1 MSDIEDEGFD
11 AIWVDATPEEIEA
24 TRAAA
29 RKSSAVFDALI
40 AQEKLDGTWREAV
53 PPVYDGLDEEAVPY

>member
-24 TRAAA
+24 TRDAA
-29 RKSSAVFDALI
+29 RRSSAVFDALI
-40 AQEKLDGTWREAV
+40 AQEKLDGTWQPLTPV
-53 PPVYDGLDEEAVPY
+53 PDPAGDEYPPY